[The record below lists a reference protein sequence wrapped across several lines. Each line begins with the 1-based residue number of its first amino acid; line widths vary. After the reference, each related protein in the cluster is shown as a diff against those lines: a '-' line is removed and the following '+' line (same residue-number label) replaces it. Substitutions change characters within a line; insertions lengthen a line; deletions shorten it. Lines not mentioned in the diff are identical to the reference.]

1 MYSWK
6 IHIPFNGSEAFLVL
20 VTCCSFEGDVYS
32 LSVKL
37 TDKFCIAKLC
47 YLVIR

>member
-20 VTCCSFEGDVYS
+20 VTCYSFEGDVY
-32 LSVKL
+32 KQFICE
-37 TDKFCIAKLC
+37 TD
-47 YLVIR
+47 